1 MYFLIRYVA
10 NLSVTKIFQL
20 HFQCEIICVCMIDD
34 DERFSDVILLS
45 FLYYQTELPE
55 RKVGENKS
63 SIDLSLIMI

>member
-10 NLSVTKIFQL
+10 NLSATKIFQL
-20 HFQCEIICVCMIDD
+20 LFQCEIICVCMIDD

-63 SIDLSLIMI
+63 KIDLSLILI